1 MRCCCK
7 LPPFFFTVQL
17 AAFGTLYAAQFTLIH
32 CEFAHPWD
40 FILAKLGVGTAMDH
54 NVHHALI
61 TANYGHFF
69 MWYDLAFGT
78 YKSGLQSN
86 KYRASHLRD
95 TEAK

>member
-1 MRCCCK
+1 
-7 LPPFFFTVQL
+7 
-17 AAFGTLYAAQFTLIH
+17 
-32 CEFAHPWD
+32 
-40 FILAKLGVGTAMDH
+40 MDH